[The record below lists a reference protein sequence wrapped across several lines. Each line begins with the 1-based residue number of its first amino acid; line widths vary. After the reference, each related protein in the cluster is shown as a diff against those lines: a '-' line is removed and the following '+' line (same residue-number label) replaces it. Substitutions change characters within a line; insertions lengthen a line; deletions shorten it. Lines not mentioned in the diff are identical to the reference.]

1 MLIVNFDTHT
11 YVKKLLSAGV
21 PERQAEIQ
29 ADTFKEVIDSQLA
42 TKKDIKELEVSL
54 KQNIKEL
61 DLKIE
66 TVKADLK
73 RDIKELEIK
82 IEAKIESKVESSK
95 ADIIKWVAGMLVAQ
109 GAIVATLVKLLSRV
123 P

>member
-1 MLIVNFDTHT
+1 MLIINFDTHT
-11 YVKKLLSAGV
+11 YVKKLVSAGV

-42 TKKDIKELEVSL
+42 SKKDIKELEVSL

-73 RDIKELEIK
+73 RDIKELELK
-82 IEAKIESKVESSK
+82 IEAKIESSK
-95 ADIIKWVAGMLVAQ
+95 SDIIKWVAGMLVAQ